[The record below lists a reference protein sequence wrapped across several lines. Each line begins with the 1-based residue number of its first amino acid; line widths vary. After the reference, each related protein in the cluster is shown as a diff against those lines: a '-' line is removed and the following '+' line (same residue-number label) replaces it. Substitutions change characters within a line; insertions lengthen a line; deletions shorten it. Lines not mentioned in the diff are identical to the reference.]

1 MLTVT
6 SLLSIL
12 LLSIHVSD
20 DIVRGMSGGGMENLV
35 GVLILVVWLCGALL
49 LAERR
54 SGRVILLLGSLF
66 AAAMPVLHMRGAGV
80 GGAVARSRGALFFI
94 WTLYA
99 LGVTGTFSLIL
110 SLRGLTGRQRG
121 GRSRGPAGVA
131 APVA

>member
-20 DIVRGMSGGGMENLV
+20 DIVRGMSGGGLENLF
-35 GVLILVVWLCGALL
+35 GVLILVVWLSGALL

-80 GGAVARSRGALFFI
+80 GGAFARSGGALFFI

-110 SLRGLTGRQRG
+110 SLRGLMGRQPG
-121 GRSRGPAGVA
+121 GRSRRPTGVA
-131 APVA
+131 EPVA